1 MMTYNQDPNKVNTN
15 KTTLLELANSLSKQ
29 SKLQFHDEQNI
40 IILGDEKSGKSL
52 LFNSIFNIKKEK
64 DIDSYSQ
71 TCGITYSS
79 LTKTIS
85 LYKKQ
90 VLNGYEIGGGIENIN
105 LIDCILNKGLLENM
119 VIIVVFDLDRPYRFL
134 RIYNEVISQLGI
146 IFNRQYSKEELL
158 DKVNRKRKEISNKDD
173 ESMYGIFPCEMI
185 FLGMKYDKFEKMD
198 M

>member
-79 LTKTIS
+79 LTKTVS

-158 DKVNRKRKEISNKDD
+158 DKVNRKRKEISNKED

>member
-1 MMTYNQDPNKVNTN
+1 MLTYTQDSHKINTG
-15 KTTLLELANSLSKQ
+15 KTSLSELASSLSKQ
-29 SKLQFHDEQNI
+29 SKSQFHDEQNI
-40 IILGDEKSGKSL
+40 VILGDEKSGKSF

-64 DIDSYSQ
+64 DIESYSQ

-105 LIDCILNKGLLENM
+105 LIDCILNKGSLENI
-119 VIIVVFDLDRPYRFL
+119 VIIVVFDLDRPYKFL
-134 RIYNEVISQLGI
+134 RIYNEVISQLGD

-158 DKVNRKRKEISNKDD
+158 DKVNRKRKEISNKDN
-173 ESMYGIFPCEMI
+173 ESMYRIFPCEMI
-185 FLGMKYDKFEKMD
+185 FLGMKYDKYEKMD